1 MYIKSSHNPHINITD
16 GELLISGD
24 IDRRDEV
31 EDGGKVHDVLGE
43 EGLEAPPGGI
53 VGAGIE
59 GWGQDDTQTNYNDEG
74 FKHLAHSNLLTQFA
88 F

>member
-1 MYIKSSHNPHINITD
+1 M
-16 GELLISGD
+16 
-24 IDRRDEV
+24 

-43 EGLEAPPGGI
+43 EGLEALPGWI

-59 GWGQDDTQTNYNDEG
+59 GRGQDDTQANHKNKG
-74 FKHLAHSNLLTQFA
+74 FKHFAHSNLLTQFA